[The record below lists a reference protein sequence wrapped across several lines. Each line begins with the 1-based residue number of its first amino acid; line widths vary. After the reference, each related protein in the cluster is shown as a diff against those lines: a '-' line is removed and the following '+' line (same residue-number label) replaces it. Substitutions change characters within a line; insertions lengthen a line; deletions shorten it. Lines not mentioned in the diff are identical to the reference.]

1 MGQSYRIDL
10 FSNTNDRWLNAI
22 VHFGLTAKG
31 CAHAIEV
38 CDQHP
43 RPAEDLPRFTEECRE
58 EGKSPRR
65 RSWGNPGGIYP
76 TTPTVG
82 TIGLRSKGQ

>member
-43 RPAEDLPRFTEECRE
+43 RPAEDLP
-58 EGKSPRR
+58 
-65 RSWGNPGGIYP
+65 
-76 TTPTVG
+76 
-82 TIGLRSKGQ
+82 